1 MDTLAQT
8 IHKEFRSSL
17 DVASLKLPEI
27 TMTQE
32 QQATE
37 SLLKDLGL
45 TSSKTYARVA
55 ELKRKEASLHA
66 ERSMINRLKAIETRY
81 PTYRIISLKKVIE
94 LMTKYNLCFSS
105 ISNYIEEVP
114 IENAKAIQEYKTTVI
129 YDEAV
134 RDRYSSTHNSLF
146 DNVDGFSSRFGS
158 GMCMVAPRTFF
169 SKTLTN
175 IDGFLCSHISKPQLT
190 LKVNMEQFAIPSRNT
205 DPIVLNPIIQQ
216 DGLFFHIV
224 TAWDLEAYDPEV
236 TNKVEI
242 TNNNN

>member
-55 ELKRKEASLHA
+55 ELKRKEANLHA
-66 ERSMINRLKAIETRY
+66 EISMINRLKTIETKY

-94 LMTKYNLCFSS
+94 LMTKYNLCFGS

-129 YDEAV
+129 HDPSVRTRYD
-134 RDRYSSTHNSLF
+134 SSNSLF
-146 DNVDGFSSRFGS
+146 DNVDGFSTRFGK

-175 IDGFLCSHISKPQLT
+175 IDGFLCSHISKPQLSF
-190 LKVNMEQFAIPSRNT
+190 KVNMEQFAMPSRNT